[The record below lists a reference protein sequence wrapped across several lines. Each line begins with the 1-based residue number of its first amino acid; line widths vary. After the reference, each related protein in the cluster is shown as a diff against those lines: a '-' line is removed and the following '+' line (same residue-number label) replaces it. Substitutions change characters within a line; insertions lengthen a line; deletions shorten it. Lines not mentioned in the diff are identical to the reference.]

1 MPHRLWPQPELAVYT
16 RMMNVSNENLKKLQQ
31 TIASRVKS
39 LRKAAGLTQE
49 QLAEKAGM
57 GPEYLSRLETAQ
69 RIPSLETIVE
79 LAAALGTDPVD
90 LLGKLENDAQAERS
104 DRIATALRGISEEN
118 ASFLEAEM
126 MNWISHIRH
135 LGK

>member
-1 MPHRLWPQPELAVYT
+1 MSA
-16 RMMNVSNENLKKLQQ
+16 SNGNLKKLQQ
-31 TIASRVKS
+31 TIANRVKS

-79 LAAALGTDPVD
+79 LAAALDVEPVD
-90 LLGKLENDAQAERS
+90 LLGRLENDAQTERA
-104 DRIATALRGISEEN
+104 DRITTTLRRVSD
-118 ASFLEAEM
+118 AAAAFLEEELL
-126 MNWISHIRH
+126 NWIAFIRR
-135 LGK
+135 KDK